1 MHWKVCS
8 LHYYLNKKRSKNLK
22 QKKRNVFEV
31 FGEFDE

>member
-8 LHYYLNKKRSKNLK
+8 LHYLNKKRSKNLK